1 MGAIWVGTM
10 SLLPK
15 SLLKIGCDLGRHH
28 IILPTQIAPMGAI
41 WVGSDLGTYIA
52 AEFQILDLFRSSTL
66 NIYDLGSLF
75 IVTFHLKDDISHLRD
90 DLK

>member
-15 SLLKIGCDLGRHH
+15 SLLKIGSDLGRHH

-41 WVGSDLGTYIA
+41 WVPTPVGTQIA
-52 AEFQILDLFRSSTL
+52 EPKVI
-66 NIYDLGSLF
+66 IY
-75 IVTFHLKDDISHLRD
+75 RA
-90 DLK
+90 